1 MISLL
6 EFFTF
11 WPIGS
16 SVLGVLLLSILGFKL
31 ADGINSIFTADWNS
45 TLENRLRFYAK
56 STLSAIRSFFG
67 VSQQELKDPGTKVD

>member
-45 TLENRLRFYAK
+45 TLEARLRHYAK
-56 STLSAIRSFFG
+56 SILSVIRSFFG
-67 VSQQELKDPGTKVD
+67 VSHKGTKVD

>member
-1 MISLL
+1 MTSLL
-6 EFFTF
+6 EFFTI

-31 ADGINSIFTADWNS
+31 ADGINYIFTAEWNS

-56 STLSAIRSFFG
+56 NTLSAIRSFFG
-67 VSQQELKDPGTKVD
+67 GSHKVTKVD